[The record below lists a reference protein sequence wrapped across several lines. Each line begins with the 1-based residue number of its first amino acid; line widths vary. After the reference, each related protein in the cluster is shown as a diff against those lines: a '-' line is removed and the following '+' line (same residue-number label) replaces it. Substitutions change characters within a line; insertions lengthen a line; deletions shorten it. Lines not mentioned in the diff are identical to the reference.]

1 MTEPFDRLLERYA
14 QLTLRVG
21 VNIQPG
27 QEVVI
32 TALPEQAEAARALA
46 EEAYKVGA
54 KRVEIFYGD
63 PHLQRS
69 QVEHAP
75 EEMLGKVPDH
85 RLKQVTDWGETK
97 PALVNL
103 TGNPFPTLMEGLDPE
118 RLARSQPVEL
128 IEKVMPI
135 VTGGTVAWTVV
146 GAPTK
151 GWADSMGISDV
162 LVLWDAVATAMRL
175 DEADPVAAWQAQIAK
190 LKRRAEI
197 LNGHAFDR
205 VRYQGP
211 GTDITLGLA
220 QESLWVGGS
229 LETEDGVEFVPN
241 MPTEEVFFAPDWRR
255 AEGTVR
261 TTASFFL
268 TSMGAMVEGLE
279 LDVHDGEINGV
290 RADHGELAVQKQFEL
305 IPRSRHFGEV
315 AIVDQ
320 DSAVARTGLVFKD
333 MLFDENVGSHIAWG
347 MGYPTSFRGA
357 LEQSAEERIASGLNQ
372 AATHVDIVIGSPEV
386 QIDGIHADGSVVPV
400 TRGNEFVLTD

>member
-1 MTEPFDRLLERYA
+1 MNEPFDQLLERYA
-14 QLTLRVG
+14 RLVCRVG
-21 VNIQPG
+21 VNLQPG

-32 TALPEQAEAARALA
+32 NALPEQAEAARALA
-46 EEAYKVGA
+46 EEAYRVGA
-54 KRVEIFYGD
+54 SRVEIVYGD
-63 PHLQRS
+63 PHLQKA
-69 QVEHAP
+69 QVLHAP
-75 EEMLGKVPDH
+75 EDMLGKVPDH
-85 RLKQVTDWGETK
+85 RLQQVSAWSETK
-97 PALVNL
+97 PALISL
-103 TGNPFPTLMEGLDPE
+103 SGNPFPTLMEGLDPD
-118 RLARSQPVEL
+118 RLARSQPLEL
-128 IEKVMPI
+128 IQKVMPI
-135 VTGGTVAWTVV
+135 VTGGSIAWTVV

-151 GWADSMGISDV
+151 GWADSMGVSDV
-162 LVLWDAVATAMRL
+162 LALWDAVAVAMRL
-175 DEADPVAAWQAQIAK
+175 DEADPVAAWRAHVDK
-190 LKRRAEI
+190 LSRRAAI

-220 QESLWVGGS
+220 PESLWVGGS
-229 LETEDGVEFVPN
+229 LETDAGVEYVPN

-261 TTASFFL
+261 TTADFYL
-268 TSMGAMVEGLE
+268 TSMGAMVEGLR
-279 LDVHDGEINGV
+279 LDVHDGSITGV
-290 RADHGELAVQKQFEL
+290 SADHGETEVQKQFEL

-320 DSAVARTGLVFKD
+320 DSAVARTGLVYKD

-357 LEQSAEERIASGLNQ
+357 LEQSPEDRISSGLNQ

-400 TRGNEFVLTD
+400 TRGDEFVLTD